1 MRRTARQAAGREPPP
16 SSGKSKD
23 WRIDMEE
30 KFHYEKPE
38 LIRFEGWQYVLVAGE
53 TAPDPENPDPLNPD
67 QGF

>member
-1 MRRTARQAAGREPPP
+1 
-16 SSGKSKD
+16 
-23 WRIDMEE
+23 MEE